1 MRAITVVI
9 TLALFIIYSLSLPV
23 VWCLYF
29 LEKQDIILYYCVES
43 EVKQPNSSAFMQ
55 QICDGITGKHRGARS
70 LLQLSVRASV
80 YDIAVSKP
88 EIQLSRSTII
98 FLDIQQQSLL
108 PAHILPVFHPPCA

>member
-1 MRAITVVI
+1 MPVI
-9 TLALFIIYSLSLPV
+9 
-23 VWCLYF
+23 WCLYF
-29 LEKQDIILYYCVES
+29 LEKQDIILYYCAES

-80 YDIAVSKP
+80 YDIAIFKP
-88 EIQLSRSTII
+88 EVQMLRRIPLSPD
-98 FLDIQQQSLL
+98 LQQRALL